1 MFELL
6 LLDDSRPTNSFE
18 SSIGTDLLMQ
28 DVFLTAVSVIVGYR
42 FYEICWLFQFF
53 LTDLCAN
60 RVQL

>member
-28 DVFLTAVSVIVGYR
+28 DAFLTAVSGYR
-42 FYEICWLFQFF
+42 FYEICWLFSFS
-53 LTDLCAN
+53 
-60 RVQL
+60 

>member
-28 DVFLTAVSVIVGYR
+28 VAFLTAVSVIVGYR
-42 FYEICWLFQFF
+42 FYEICWLFSFS
-53 LTDLCAN
+53 
-60 RVQL
+60 